1 MNFINAIHSVIGELR
16 SLCKEYHQRI
26 CIIEDK
32 KYDLEREVETKDWNV
47 SLATDMYTHSLK
59 WETFILNMTHVSF
72 SNRLFYCRLTTWILK
87 YTILRENCK

>member
-1 MNFINAIHSVIGELR
+1 MLHILWSIGELR

-59 WETFILNMTHVSF
+59 WETFILNMNHVSF
-72 SNRLFYCRLTTWILK
+72 SNRLFLLQINDLDTQVHDFKGKL
-87 YTILRENCK
+87 

>member
-1 MNFINAIHSVIGELR
+1 MPHILWPIGELR

-59 WETFILNMTHVSF
+59 WETFRTRNHAPISTN
-72 SNRLFYCRLTTWILK
+72 LFLFLLQINDLDTQVHDFKGKL
-87 YTILRENCK
+87 